1 PEISTMG
8 MQRAGDLNRF
18 LNAEKID
25 RILVTKYR
33 RTAMTGDSVRISKSI
48 DTSIYPADRIGA
60 GLQNRLKEL
69 PDSENHFLIIGHS
82 NTIPGII
89 RSFGLHDFL
98 LDELPDHVYDRL
110 YIIRVRNET

>member
-1 PEISTMG
+1 YTKIFCLICILLVSHNHTKAQSDSVTTEKIFFVVRHAEKDTGANPEISTMG

-60 GLQNRLKEL
+60 GLQNRLK
-69 PDSENHFLIIGHS
+69 
-82 NTIPGII
+82 
-89 RSFGLHDFL
+89 
-98 LDELPDHVYDRL
+98 
-110 YIIRVRNET
+110 